1 MIVSK
6 RQRDNE
12 GTAQHYMVGRPPDVR
27 ALIETLNGVSYSV
40 GIKPWFGDH
49 VKSKKSRPKKPGNPV
64 YYFSG
69 RKANDGLAARPSSPA
84 IRVKHLGV
92 GSRCKNYYAKRNR
105 VKTKDAGE
113 MASSKGATKGQTT
126 NNWHRKGVL
135 EMGISKGLPGTP
147 ERY

>member
-6 RQRDNE
+6 RQRGNE

-27 ALIETLNGVSYSV
+27 ALIETLNGVSCSV

-84 IRVKHLGV
+84 IRVKHLNI
-92 GSRCKNYYAKRNR
+92 GSRCKKYHAKRNR
-105 VKTKDAGE
+105 VKTKDAGGRSGE
-113 MASSKGATKGQTT
+113 LKGCDQGPYNQQSAPKGCA
-126 NNWHRKGVL
+126 RDGDLYGV
-135 EMGISKGLPGTP
+135 T
-147 ERY
+147 